1 MTFTFRDLLPPAK
14 SATEVLVAALGRR
27 HSVTVGELAEAAGV
41 SKFTAS
47 RAAAALVEQEL
58 LLRDGYGD
66 HSVNGAHP
74 LVPTLRELAWRFN
87 GVRPGGS
94 GDDGRVA
101 KSFDDYFY
109 RERIPESLRLPPDPD
124 ERLDAL
130 VGPDLVT
137 ARDAV
142 TALQRLCGQLYA
154 FEGDSQMVFSAW
166 RNERHRD
173 LIHQV
178 LAFGSATREAAS
190 TLEES
195 AGPTAQGSADPRTI
209 GISGR
214 AWVRAAYL
222 VSADARDVHRV
233 FNLLTTAV
241 DRAGRIH
248 ELRENA
254 LRELRTINYGTGG
267 ELPEDRVRV
276 ALRFAA
282 EADRAQEQ
290 DAAAKTG
297 RYMFIGGTPDLVDV
311 GTAGDQLVAVRL
323 NRTLEQLTAVVARM
337 AGEECVAQWQQ
348 LHPQESERYLLMTND
363 PFPCVDPRCEDQAPH
378 PRHRRGRRQDPFVP

>member
-1 MTFTFRDLLPPAK
+1 M
-14 SATEVLVAALGRR
+14 AALGSP
-27 HSVTVGELAEAAGV
+27 HSMTVGELAEAGGV

-47 RAAAALVEQEL
+47 SAAAALVEQGL

-74 LVPTLRELAWRFN
+74 LAPTLRELAWRFN

-94 GDDGRVA
+94 NDVNGRLA
-101 KSFDDYFY
+101 WTPDDYFY
-109 RERIPESLRLPPDPD
+109 RESIPESLRLTPDPD
-124 ERLDAL
+124 ERLDVL

-137 ARDAV
+137 ARDTV
-142 TALQRLCGQLYA
+142 TALQGLCGQLYA
-154 FEGDSQMVFSAW
+154 FESDSQRVFSEW

-178 LAFGSATREAAS
+178 LQFGSATRAASS
-190 TLEES
+190 TLEEW
-195 AGPTAQGSADPRTI
+195 AGPSAQGSANPQAVA
-209 GISGR
+209 ISGR

-233 FNLLTTAV
+233 FKVLTTAV
-241 DRAGRIH
+241 ERAGRIH
-248 ELRENA
+248 ELRESA

-267 ELPEDRVRV
+267 ELPKDRVRV
-276 ALRFAA
+276 ALRLAA
-282 EADRAQEQ
+282 EADRALER

-297 RYMFIGGTPDLVDV
+297 RYMFTGGTPDLVDV

-323 NRTLEQLTAVVARM
+323 ARTLEHLTGMVARM
-337 AGEECVAQWQQ
+337 VGEECVTRWQQ
-348 LHPQESERYLLMTND
+348 LYPQESERHSLLTS
-363 PFPCVDPRCEDQAPH
+363 APE
-378 PRHRRGRRQDPFVP
+378 